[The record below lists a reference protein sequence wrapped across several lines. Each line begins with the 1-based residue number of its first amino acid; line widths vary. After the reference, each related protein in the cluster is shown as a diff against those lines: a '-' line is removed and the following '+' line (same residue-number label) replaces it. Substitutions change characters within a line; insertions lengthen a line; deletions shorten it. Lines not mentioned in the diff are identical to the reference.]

1 MRAWA
6 GEGSVGGTGHATG
19 RVSVYSQRGQTRRN
33 TGKSGVTS
41 HHSTSQSD
49 QSVISIIPLLAPLTA
64 DDL

>member
-6 GEGSVGGTGHATG
+6 GEGSLGETGHATG

-33 TGKSGVTS
+33 GKSGITS
-41 HHSTSQSD
+41 HHSASQSG